1 MIHESSSEA
10 GVGENRSRVPV
21 CGVSVRRTSFV
32 RIWDRFGLLAIV
44 LASWVVFALFTTGF
58 TSEFNIYSVGRLVS
72 IAVVVGFSQMVVIGI
87 GQMNLSVGA
96 IGGVVAMALGWL
108 LQSLGLPWPIA
119 VVLAVVFG
127 GLLGAL
133 NGVVIVKTGI
143 NAFIVTLGTASVF
156 SGAMFILTKVEA
168 FRDLPP
174 DFRELGQMRVLG
186 FISPLVIIMFGVLV
200 FLFLLYRGT
209 TLGRQMLAT
218 GANPR
223 AARVSGVPVGR
234 IVTATHALSGA
245 LAGLAGVMLVLRIGS
260 AIPSIGT
267 AGGGDWLLPSFAAP
281 AIGGTLLSGGVI
293 NVIGTFI
300 GGLLLGTI
308 ENGLT
313 LLSVPGFW
321 VQLFTGLVLLIAVML
336 DRARTVAVERSRL
349 GVAT

>member
-1 MIHESSSEA
+1 
-10 GVGENRSRVPV
+10 VN
-21 CGVSVRRTSFV
+21 VRRTSIV

-44 LASWVVFALFTTGF
+44 LASWIVFAVFTEGF
-58 TSEFNIYSVGRLVS
+58 LSGFNIFSVGRLVS

-96 IGGVVAMALGWL
+96 IGGVVAMFLGWL
-108 LQSLGLPWPIA
+108 LETWGVPWPLAIGAA
-119 VVLAVVFG
+119 VLFGAVLG
-127 GLLGAL
+127 GI
-133 NGVVIVKTGI
+133 NGLVIVKTGI

-156 SGAMFILTKVEA
+156 SGTMFILTKVEA
-168 FRDLPP
+168 FRNLPP
-174 DFRELGQMRVLG
+174 DFIQLGQMRVGGLV
-186 FISPLVIIMFGVLV
+186 SPLVVVMVAVLAL
-200 FLFLLYRGT
+200 LFLLYRGT

-234 IVTATHALSGA
+234 IITLTHMLSGA

-293 NVIGTFI
+293 NVVGTFI

-321 VQLFTGLVLLIAVML
+321 VQLLTGLVLLIAVML
-336 DRARTVAVERSRL
+336 DRARTVAVERSRQ
-349 GVAT
+349 GVTP

>member
-1 MIHESSSEA
+1 VPRTNI
-10 GVGENRSRVPV
+10 VRV
-21 CGVSVRRTSFV
+21 
-32 RIWDRFGLLAIV
+32 WDRFGLLAIV
-44 LASWVVFALFTTGF
+44 LASWVVFAAFTEGF
-58 TSEFNIYSVGRLVS
+58 VSDFNIFSVGRLVS

-96 IGGVVAMALGWL
+96 IGGVVAMFLGWL
-108 LQSLGLPWPIA
+108 LQVLGIPWPLAVALSVLFGASLG
-119 VVLAVVFG
+119 G
-127 GLLGAL
+127 L
-133 NGVVIVKTGI
+133 NGIIIVRTGI

-174 DFRELGQMRVLG
+174 GFIEFGQTKVLG
-186 FISPLVIIMFGVLV
+186 YVSPLVIVMIVVLAL
-200 FLFLLYRGT
+200 LFLLYRGT

-218 GANPR
+218 GANAR

-234 IVTATHALSGA
+234 IITVTHMLSGA

-293 NVIGTFI
+293 NVMGTFI

-321 VQLFTGLVLLIAVML
+321 VQLLTGLVLLIAVML
-336 DRARTVAVERSRL
+336 DRARTVAVERSRQ
-349 GVAT
+349 GVVT

>member
-1 MIHESSSEA
+1 M
-10 GVGENRSRVPV
+10 
-21 CGVSVRRTSFV
+21 RRTSIV
-32 RIWDRFGLLAIV
+32 RVWDRFGLLAIV
-44 LASWVVFALFTTGF
+44 LASWVVFAVFTEGF
-58 TSEFNIYSVGRLVS
+58 LSGFNIYSVGRLVS

-87 GQMNLSVGA
+87 GQMNLSIGA
-96 IGGVVAMALGWL
+96 IGGVVAMFLGWL
-108 LQSLGLPWPIA
+108 VQAFGVPWPLAIVASVLFGA
-119 VVLAVVFG
+119 VLG
-127 GLLGAL
+127 GI

-156 SGAMFILTKVEA
+156 SGTMFILTKVEA

-174 DFRELGQMRVLG
+174 GLIEFGQMRIFG
-186 FISPLVIIMFGVLV
+186 MISPLVIVMVVVLLA
-200 FLFLLYRGT
+200 LFLLYRGT

-223 AARVSGVPVGR
+223 TARVSGVPVGR
-234 IVTATHALSGA
+234 IITLTHMLSGA
-245 LAGLAGVMLVLRIGS
+245 LAGIAGVMLVLRIGS

-293 NVIGTFI
+293 NVVGTFI
-300 GGLLLGTI
+300 GGLLLGSI

-321 VQLFTGLVLLIAVML
+321 VQLLTGLVLLVAVML
-336 DRARTVAVERSRL
+336 DRARTVAVERSRQ
-349 GVAT
+349 GVAP